1 MSYRFMRLIVF
12 FDLPVETSAQQRE
25 YRQFRKFLV
34 RNGFVMMQESV
45 YSKIVLNPTA
55 AAAVQENVRK
65 HKTSGGLIEMML
77 VTERQFERIEIVV
90 GEPQSEFVD
99 SDDKLVIL

>member
-1 MSYRFMRLIVF
+1 MRLIVF

-90 GEPQSEFVD
+90 GEPQSEVVD

>member
-1 MSYRFMRLIVF
+1 MRVVIF

-25 YRQFRKFLV
+25 YRYFRKFLLKS
-34 RNGFVMMQESV
+34 GFVMMQESV

-65 HKTSGGLIEMML
+65 HKTTGGMIVMLI
-77 VTERQFERIEIVV
+77 VTERQFERMEIVV
-90 GEPQSEFVD
+90 
-99 SDDKLVIL
+99 

>member
-1 MSYRFMRLIVF
+1 MSYRYMRLIVF

-34 RNGFVMMQESV
+34 RSGFVMMQESV

-55 AAAVQENVRK
+55 AASVQENVRK
-65 HKTSGGLIEMML
+65 HKTSHGLIEML
-77 VTERQFERIEIVV
+77 LITERQFERIEIVV
-90 GEPQSEFVD
+90 GEPQNVIVD

>member
-1 MSYRFMRLIVF
+1 MRSIVF

-90 GEPQSEFVD
+90 GEPQSEVVD